1 MFNIQSFKDFV
12 NLNESVNDP
21 VLVALRAAK
30 EDRKKMMMDKK
41 ERMKKRIY
49 GAKREQMEDRL
60 DDIFNELELNIR
72 LGLTVKFGGATGKM
86 NALKF
91 ALPDTNWDEWCDHF
105 ITLFD
110 LKNDDENK
118 DYQELYDRLSDML
131 FETEFES
138 VKENY
143 NDWIKEH
150 CPKKDF

>member
-60 DDIFNELELNIR
+60 DDIWKEI
-72 LGLTVKFGGATGKM
+72 K
-86 NALKF
+86 
-91 ALPDTNWDEWCDHF
+91 
-105 ITLFD
+105 D
-110 LKNDDENK
+110 LKTRQSDIYREMDLEAGEKGMDWTDADGNR
-118 DYQELYDRLSDML
+118 YGDML
-131 FETEFES
+131 NKIDDQLADLYKERVNLET
-138 VKENY
+138 KLAY
-143 NDWIKEH
+143 
-150 CPKKDF
+150 